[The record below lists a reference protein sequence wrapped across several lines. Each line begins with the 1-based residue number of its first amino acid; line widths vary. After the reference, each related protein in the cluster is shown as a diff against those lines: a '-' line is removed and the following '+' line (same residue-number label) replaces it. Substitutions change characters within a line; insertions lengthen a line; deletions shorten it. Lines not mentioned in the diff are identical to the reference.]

1 MQLKQFLVLTILAS
15 FVASSAAWADE
26 QAGEAPDAVYGEAV
40 AKLKNKSFAEA
51 SDLFRIGAERGHR
64 DSQYY
69 LGLMYAKGDGV
80 EQDYKAARNWL
91 EKAAMNGYPKAMY
104 HLGEMYV
111 WGDGVEVD
119 YEQATVWFWLATGF
133 GDKYAQ
139 KRLRTIATRI
149 NADQLAEAEVEMK
162 RIWQLV
168 PHDLVQKKQSMH

>member
-1 MQLKQFLVLTILAS
+1 MQLKKFLVLALFIS
-15 FVASSAAWADE
+15 FFASSPALAEEKGSA
-26 QAGEAPDAVYGEAV
+26 APDAVYGEAI
-40 AKLKNKSFAEA
+40 AKLKNKSFREA
-51 SDLFRIGAERGHR
+51 SELFRIGAERGHR

-80 EQDYKAARNWL
+80 KQNYKMAHDWL
-91 EKAAMNGYPKAMY
+91 EKAAMNGFPKAMY

-119 YEQATVWFWLATGF
+119 YEKATVWFWLATGF

-149 NADQLAEAEVEMK
+149 NAEQLAEAEAEMK
-162 RIWQLV
+162 RLWAQM